1 VSHIINMTTDT
12 DINTGVTGMLR
23 RKRSNEGILLC
34 ITFVLVAISPTLE
47 AFPIIQTKH
56 RCSALVVRHQQQLPQ
71 PNKQESLSIAADEPQ
86 FIIRGS
92 PDDELSDQ
100 MWEDIQAGAPPKWL
114 ILKELL
120 GINAFTYVL
129 AGLIVV
135 FLSLNAFLGPGWL
148 GQSIGLSGTGT
159 FTDVSP
165 SFPDTIDL
173 SGADYLL

>member
-1 VSHIINMTTDT
+1 MTTDT
-12 DINTGVTGMLR
+12 DIITGVTGMLR

-114 ILKELL
+114 ILKEVRYFHSILFTLFDCSPLL
-120 GINAFTYVL
+120 LLDTHWDSNSPALYT
-129 AGLIVV
+129 
-135 FLSLNAFLGPGWL
+135 LSLYIHSYLESMPLPMSW
-148 GQSIGLSGTGT
+148 QDSLS
-159 FTDVSP
+159 FSYR
-165 SFPDTIDL
+165 SMH
-173 SGADYLL
+173 S